1 MDSYFSLGSHAVRR
15 TAQRDIS
22 VSGIEF
28 VLLHGDWHWYPGPRG
43 GPERCMVTL
52 SRRHIP
58 QEERAAFGHLAG
70 TIVIIEDPRKVITVM
85 KKRSKE
91 TALHMPYSRKR
102 VPWQRYLDDGMASS

>member
-1 MDSYFSLGSHAVRR
+1 MDSYFPLGSHAVLR
-15 TAQRDIS
+15 TAHRHIPM
-22 VSGIEF
+22 GAIEF

-58 QEERAAFGHLAG
+58 QEEWIAFGHLAG

-91 TALHMPYSRKR
+91 TDLHMPYARKR
-102 VPWQRYLDDGMASS
+102 VPWQRYLDDGMLS